1 MRWNMNNLKTY
12 GLRLIYTIISLLLS
26 LILLTTLY
34 YFNLISPTTYKV
46 LKITI
51 FLINIFIS
59 AYILGKKAKTKGY
72 LEGIKLS
79 SIIIP
84 LLFILTVLTNSP
96 LKLRIIIYYL
106 IIIFTALLGS
116 MIGINRKK
124 ELSN

>member
-1 MRWNMNNLKTY
+1 MNNLKTY